1 MTEEEIDKSEL
12 EWMGRVLANVIIS
25 EYTCSSEPVT
35 VDAEKIDLDLISSS
49 AAGIADIWGQIGEAM
64 AGLLDSVAGWI
75 VSSVETW
82 ISENVKPIIDDVL
95 SLISNT
101 ISPILSDVYSFL
113 SNTILPAINSIST
126 SISSWISENVVP
138 LFDKIRQDILGFIDE
153 NVVPAISGI
162 TTWISENVVPLFE
175 SLASTI
181 TAFIS
186 ENVIPAIS
194 SLYDQISTYISQN
207 VIPEIAAF
215 AESVTNYI
223 SQNVIPQI
231 ESLIGNVSASLDS
244 LTALVVNSFQDMVA
258 KVSAG
263 FDVIGRTLM
272 GFTNAIL
279 RLPEMLAYTLQDIG
293 TWIWSATPEWFRG
306 TMTTMSAAF
315 LAVVQIIRNPTAW
328 FMTYVVQPVMTAANW
343 LTKQVGNL
351 VNLLW
356 DGIQSAVKWVGGI
369 FERGFKF
376 VGDIILPLFKNV
388 WDAMY
393 DVSMGFKPF
402 MEQIYL
408 SMSDEFAKTIASFL
422 KPTFEKMLK
431 ESGAGTPPPFQPYI
445 NIAYITSNLSIGSLY
460 LVGLFMLPLW
470 GQLPLRLISWI
481 AGSIA
486 KKLSNVEWTWHINLK
501 PFGIGIETTFD
512 VAKALGAAFHTWKE
526 ELLGYA
532 KEIGRGVIYGFSIWG
547 TQPMMKILNYY
558 FRNLLPI
565 ELPSIDMIVEF
576 ARRMLPHEWFMDTMP
591 VLYYWLGL
599 YGYSDIALYL
609 LFDSWVHEVAAGRG
623 WEPKYFYITVK
634 DRFGKERKVPLALIF
649 SLPSASDVARMM
661 VRDIITSLD
670 DFKKLFYA
678 RGMYPEV
685 AVLYYLLHF
694 RYPPPERLWEF
705 TMRGVSGLLWATISR
720 EEEEAI
726 KLEIEKLGL
735 DVNTFFPVSPA
746 EITKKWATNQAET
759 NRMLF
764 EMFKTYM
771 KWHDYARFPY
781 KAGWPSDNLIY
792 IDTLADLPTKIDQ
805 RWMVRWG
812 LYELLK
818 NKDVTFTSPIKE
830 FVTKVIENRAA
841 SNITLD
847 LTNFCRTLQATGIH
861 PHWIPITAVA
871 ETMNTLTEERTLL
884 RTGFMNLFK
893 EGFWDV
899 KALEKLLAGFI
910 VASFKVAYFDIE
922 EMVWKT
928 GWINAPVMFLP
939 PERKLLELRALMDRT
954 LDVLRDIQRDIT
966 RGYEEWIIDD
976 YNEYKEKLS
985 GVIEKINAIFAADY
999 KAITGVDLPDELKLK
1014 FVEEYYKPLVESLEI
1029 WRDVYTV
1036 RRIRAWTSRWLGWVL
1051 YRVAYGTVT
1060 KEDAEGLIEQVA
1072 DYAKLTD
1079 REVEYLKNV
1088 VEILYG
1094 IAEREYAP
1102 TPSQLATI
1110 SEYVSVPKDII
1121 ERVFEV
1127 RKIPEEWRKI
1137 WERYIDVRPISDD
1150 VRGLL
1155 ASYRRA
1161 LLYVTIPPE
1170 IENKVK
1176 EYANLIGFTD
1186 REWDILNT
1194 RVLLEEL
1201 VMQARENMREYIPTP
1216 LTLAN
1221 ICEYLPEARQF
1232 FDEVMRAKRVPERW
1246 QALWAKYIDIKP
1258 LFNEIW
1264 RYFSRAEQLF
1274 AYFMIKEEKFKEV
1287 LQEVQGLLG
1296 FTDKEVEFILKT
1308 AEFERYRVAWR
1319 EVIGDV
1325 DRMMQLAEYSPKA
1338 RDYALG
1344 TIDKMIDAL
1353 PIEEQTKQML
1363 KEMWEQYIRVRPIYD
1378 EVRKY
1383 VTELINDFVEDVI
1396 TQTEF
1401 EQELE
1406 ALKKWGLDDYEIM
1419 FYKAIAGMKKA
1430 RYLKRKQK
1438 YGIW

>member
-1 MTEEEIDKSEL
+1 
-12 EWMGRVLANVIIS
+12 
-25 EYTCSSEPVT
+25 
-35 VDAEKIDLDLISSS
+35 
-49 AAGIADIWGQIGEAM
+49 
-64 AGLLDSVAGWI
+64 
-75 VSSVETW
+75 
-82 ISENVKPIIDDVL
+82 
-95 SLISNT
+95 
-101 ISPILSDVYSFL
+101 VY
-113 SNTILPAINSIST
+113 
-126 SISSWISENVVP
+126 
-138 LFDKIRQDILGFIDE
+138 KRQ
-153 NVVPAISGI
+153 
-162 TTWISENVVPLFE
+162 
-175 SLASTI
+175 
-181 TAFIS
+181 
-186 ENVIPAIS
+186 
-194 SLYDQISTYISQN
+194 
-207 VIPEIAAF
+207 
-215 AESVTNYI
+215 
-223 SQNVIPQI
+223 
-231 ESLIGNVSASLDS
+231 
-244 LTALVVNSFQDMVA
+244 
-258 KVSAG
+258 
-263 FDVIGRTLM
+263 
-272 GFTNAIL
+272 
-279 RLPEMLAYTLQDIG
+279 
-293 TWIWSATPEWFRG
+293 
-306 TMTTMSAAF
+306 
-315 LAVVQIIRNPTAW
+315 
-328 FMTYVVQPVMTAANW
+328 
-343 LTKQVGNL
+343 
-351 VNLLW
+351 
-356 DGIQSAVKWVGGI
+356 
-369 FERGFKF
+369 
-376 VGDIILPLFKNV
+376 
-388 WDAMY
+388 
-393 DVSMGFKPF
+393 
-402 MEQIYL
+402 
-408 SMSDEFAKTIASFL
+408 
-422 KPTFEKMLK
+422 
-431 ESGAGTPPPFQPYI
+431 
-445 NIAYITSNLSIGSLY
+445 
-460 LVGLFMLPLW
+460 
-470 GQLPLRLISWI
+470 
-481 AGSIA
+481 
-486 KKLSNVEWTWHINLK
+486 
-501 PFGIGIETTFD
+501 
-512 VAKALGAAFHTWKE
+512 
-526 ELLGYA
+526 
-532 KEIGRGVIYGFSIWG
+532 
-547 TQPMMKILNYY
+547 
-558 FRNLLPI
+558 
-565 ELPSIDMIVEF
+565 
-576 ARRMLPHEWFMDTMP
+576 
-591 VLYYWLGL
+591 
-599 YGYSDIALYL
+599 
-609 LFDSWVHEVAAGRG
+609 
-623 WEPKYFYITVK
+623 
-634 DRFGKERKVPLALIF
+634 
-649 SLPSASDVARMM
+649 
-661 VRDIITSLD
+661 
-670 DFKKLFYA
+670 
-678 RGMYPEV
+678 
-685 AVLYYLLHF
+685 
-694 RYPPPERLWEF
+694 
-705 TMRGVSGLLWATISR
+705 
-720 EEEEAI
+720 
-726 KLEIEKLGL
+726 
-735 DVNTFFPVSPA
+735 
-746 EITKKWATNQAET
+746 
-759 NRMLF
+759 
-764 EMFKTYM
+764 
-771 KWHDYARFPY
+771 
-781 KAGWPSDNLIY
+781 
-792 IDTLADLPTKIDQ
+792 
-805 RWMVRWG
+805 
-812 LYELLK
+812 
-818 NKDVTFTSPIKE
+818 IKE

-1344 TIDKMIDAL
+1344 TINKMIDAL
-1353 PIEEQTKQML
+1353 PIEEQTKQLL